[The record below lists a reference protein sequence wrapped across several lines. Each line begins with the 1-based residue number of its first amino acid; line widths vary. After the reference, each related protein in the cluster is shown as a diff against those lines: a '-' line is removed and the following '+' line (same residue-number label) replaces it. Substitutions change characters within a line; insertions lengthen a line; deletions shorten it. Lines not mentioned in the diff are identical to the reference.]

1 MKAERNSSE
10 IKNLESGGLGRL
22 LVSYSWPALIA
33 MSLNALYAVVDRM
46 FIGHGCGVDAMAGL
60 QLAMPVMMLFGAFGV
75 FVGAGHSAIL
85 SIKLG
90 EGDFNSCEKLLGE
103 LVAFKLAFFL
113 VLPPLVFFNLDTV
126 LAWCGA
132 DKVTPGA
139 FEAAKTYLRLVV
151 FSHLFSHLAFG
162 LSAMQRAEGGA
173 VRSMTC
179 MVVGFGLNLLLDPIF
194 IFGFRLP
201 LPFADIALP
210 GMGVA
215 GAAWA
220 TNVAMF
226 CSCLCALGYYLS
238 GKTAVKL
245 RLGRIRFYR
254 VLAWRAAAVG
264 IAPFLQQT
272 MGSLIIVSL
281 QIAFA
286 MWMPDETSRTV
297 EIASLGVFNG
307 ALILV
312 IMPILGCQQG
322 LQPIFGYNWGARNF
336 RRVLGT
342 MKLGFGVTT
351 ALTLLAFTIQVVPP
365 FPTLIAKMFVSGDSP
380 DVIELA
386 AHDLQLANCM
396 IWTISV
402 NVLATTYFQSI
413 GKPAVSIWLS
423 MLRQG
428 FVLLPIIWILPH
440 FMDDKAFA
448 IWLSMPVSDVICQ
461 LATIPPLLA
470 HARFLSKVRDR
481 AYWRRAAPNGES
493 AVTRP

>member
-1 MKAERNSSE
+1 MKAEGNSSE
-10 IKNLESGGLGRL
+10 IKNLASGGLGRL
-22 LVSYSWPALIA
+22 LVSYSWPALVA
-33 MSLNALYAVVDRM
+33 MTLNALYAVVDRM

-60 QLAMPVMMLFGAFGV
+60 QLSMPVMMLFGAFGV
-75 FVGAGHSAIL
+75 FVGAGHSAVL

-90 EGDFNSCEKLLGE
+90 EGDFNTCEKLLGE

-139 FEAAKTYLRLVV
+139 FEAAKTYLRLVI

-194 IFGFRLP
+194 IP
-201 LPFADIALP
+201 I
-210 GMGVA
+210 MGVA

-220 TNVAMF
+220 TNIAMF
-226 CSCLCALGYYLS
+226 CSCVWALGYYLS
-238 GKTAVKL
+238 GKTVVRLHL
-245 RLGRIRFYR
+245 RRIRFYGG
-254 VLAWRAAAVG
+254 LAWRAATVG

-281 QIAFA
+281 QIAFTR
-286 MWMPDETSRTV
+286 WMPDEASRTA

-351 ALTLLAFTIQVVPP
+351 ALTLFAFTIQVVPP
-365 FPTLIAKMFVSGDSP
+365 FPTLIARMFVSGDNP
-380 DVIELA
+380 DIVALA

-440 FMDDKAFA
+440 FMGDKAFA
-448 IWLSMPVSDVICQ
+448 IWISMPVSDVICQ

-470 HARFLSKVRDR
+470 HAKFLSKVRDR
-481 AYWRRAAPNGES
+481 TKRRQEAACMVS
-493 AVTRP
+493 AKDRQSRTRSGS